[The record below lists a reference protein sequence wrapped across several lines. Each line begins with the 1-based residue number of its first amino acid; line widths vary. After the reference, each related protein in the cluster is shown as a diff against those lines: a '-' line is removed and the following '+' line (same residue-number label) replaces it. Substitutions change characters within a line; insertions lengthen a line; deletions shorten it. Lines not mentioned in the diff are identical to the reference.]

1 MLWWGK
7 LHQIWAGRHLTNLP
21 AWKRWMA
28 KPHRWPSP
36 PSRVPGQIH
45 PTTLRPLLQ
54 LQWLILAGASYHLRT
69 VEEDN
74 QFRLCFPAYSHQHC
88 KQMTLPAVFLLANN
102 NHKSLD
108 CSGFFPFSI
117 STKSYLSGFA
127 SDRSTTLSLL
137 QRPNKGRRKRM
148 LPPPLAAGPA
158 PSTWSS
164 LSTLASYFHKH
175 GIMLFPEKKRK
186 IKLKKK
192 KNVPS
197 SGGRRTD

>member
-1 MLWWGK
+1 MRSLSPDCSWAPGWWRGMDYSMLWWGK

-54 LQWLILAGASYHLRT
+54 LQWLILAGARYHLWT

-74 QFRLCFPAYSHQHC
+74 QFGLCFPAYSHQHC
-88 KQMTLPAVFLLANN
+88 KQMTLPAVFSLANN

-137 QRPNKGRRKRM
+137 QGQTRG
-148 LPPPLAAGPA
+148 
-158 PSTWSS
+158 
-164 LSTLASYFHKH
+164 
-175 GIMLFPEKKRK
+175 
-186 IKLKKK
+186 
-192 KNVPS
+192 
-197 SGGRRTD
+197 GGRGCCHLHWLQGQPRALDPV